1 MILTNRQ
8 SKVRVLIVDDHEL
21 TRLSLKV
28 SLSKYK
34 EIDVVGLAGNGLEAL
49 EKVQSCYPEVI
60 ILDLQMPV
68 LNGLS
73 AASKIKQIAPNT
85 QIIAYT
91 SLEDPQTEVMC
102 QTAPID
108 NLCQKDIPIHQLVN
122 LIKQLGE
129 QATSM
134 VINRDC

>member
-8 SKVRVLIVDDHEL
+8 CRVRVLIVDDHDL
-21 TRLSLKV
+21 TRLSLEI

-34 EIDVVGLAGNGLEAL
+34 DIEVIGLASNGLEAI
-49 EKVQSCYPEVI
+49 EKVKSYRPDVI
-60 ILDLQMPV
+60 VLDLQMPV

-73 AASKIKQIAPNT
+73 AASQIKQIVPQT
-85 QIIAYT
+85 QIIVYT

-108 NLCQKDIPIHQLVN
+108 SLCQKDVS
-122 LIKQLGE
+122 IKQLADLIRELGKRS
-129 QATSM
+129 TSM
-134 VINRDC
+134 AITRQI